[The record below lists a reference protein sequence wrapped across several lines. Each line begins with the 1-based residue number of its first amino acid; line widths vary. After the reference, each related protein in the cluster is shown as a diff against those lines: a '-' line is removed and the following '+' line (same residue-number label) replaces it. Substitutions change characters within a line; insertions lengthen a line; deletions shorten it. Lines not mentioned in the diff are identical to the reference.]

1 MYDLMISFR
10 VHSSRH
16 SSRLINPLKA
26 TRTKLHAVWIILQW
40 KIRIFQSRR
49 RLRGAQDDETT
60 GNASLTWQSVMEK
73 APKRFSCL
81 TWCSS
86 FGLCSISGA
95 AHQDVGSDKDC
106 QVFALLEQ
114 ECYSWLR
121 LANVTI
127 SLTAGCCHH
136 FPTLLL
142 FAIRMPTD
150 KTPSAVGFGQHSD
163 AAAQALHQS
172 LAMDKTFQ
180 KAIAHMSGSAP
191 PKTCYT

>member
-1 MYDLMISFR
+1 MVCFSDQFLF
-10 VHSSRH
+10 
-16 SSRLINPLKA
+16 L
-26 TRTKLHAVWIILQW
+26 AV
-40 KIRIFQSRR
+40 S
-49 RLRGAQDDETT
+49 A
-60 GNASLTWQSVMEK
+60 M
-73 APKRFSCL
+73 
-81 TWCSS
+81 CSPQLS
-86 FGLCSISGA
+86 FGS
-95 AHQDVGSDKDC
+95 
-106 QVFALLEQ
+106 
-114 ECYSWLR
+114 YSWLR

-191 PKTCYT
+191 LLHCST